1 MTRREKGL
9 SSPGRNKNLG
19 TFVWGLVSLWP
30 AVPDGDICAGWMI
43 SVEAL
48 RVSRVLCGHLEG
60 CCGDLSEHV

>member
-19 TFVWGLVSLWP
+19 TFVWGLVSLWS
-30 AVPDGDICAGWMI
+30 AEPDGDICAGWMI

-48 RVSRVLCGHLEG
+48 RVSKAHCVH
-60 CCGDLSEHV
+60 

>member
-48 RVSRVLCGHLEG
+48 RVSGAHCVH
-60 CCGDLSEHV
+60 